1 MAPGTFAQS
10 GPANAEWPHHGRDH
24 AFTRYSPLDQIDAAN
39 FEQLEV
45 AWRWKSADHD
55 LREEPGTFRGSALMI
70 DGRVY
75 MATSL
80 WQIVA
85 LDAATGE
92 ELWLYDPKSYE
103 FPQAYGA
110 TPRGLEYWTDGEAER
125 IIFIT
130 SGKQLISLDLA
141 TGRPDPAFGEDG
153 MVDLSDDRLGR
164 EEVFQRDISAGSPGI
179 VIRDTF
185 VVGSRIADAPATKQ
199 GLPPGHVR
207 AYDVRTGEP
216 KWRFHTI
223 PREGEEFTE
232 TWHNDS
238 WKWVGGA
245 NVWGAMAG
253 DEELGYVYIPTTTP
267 TGNLWG
273 GHRPG
278 ANVYAESLLCL
289 DAETG
294 ERVWHFQAVHH
305 GIWDWDIASAP
316 VLADVVI
323 DGRLRK
329 IVAQVS
335 KTAFTY
341 VFDRVTGE
349 PIWPIE
355 ERPVP
360 QTTVPGE
367 WTAPTQPF
375 PTRPAAFDL
384 QGVTIDDLIDFTP
397 ELRAEA
403 LEIADEFLLGPMFTP
418 PIVAGEGGKTAT
430 LAVPGM
436 AGGANHPGASL
447 DPLTGVLYVQSRTQ
461 PTGVAVAPPDPA
473 RSEWRWVSRG
483 GRVGSPQGLPLLKPP
498 YQRITAIDLNTG
510 EHAWMAPFGEGP
522 TDHPAISHLD
532 LGPLGSRPSSGNRE
546 GGLLIT
552 RTLLIT
558 YVPNWPSW
566 DARAARGSYLQA
578 YDKATGKLLAEV
590 ETEATLHGVPMTY
603 LHQGRQYIV
612 VPAGGKVVSRTAR
625 SGPETAELVAF
636 ALPATPEPPPSRP
649 NVVLMMSDDQGWGAV
664 EYSQQL
670 APGHVH
676 PGHPEI
682 RTPNLRAMA
691 EAGLQ
696 FHRMYSGGS
705 VCSPTRSSFVTGRAP
720 RHDRHR
726 RPRRRRRHG
735 SVADPHQVRAAARRV
750 RRMKGGRSMIVKRRT
765 ARRSCRRTSWFAT
778 AVVSV
783 AACAVAAA
791 APAAESEIPRMP
803 GGEPDLSGTYTVNT
817 LTPFERHPRYGD
829 DPYMTAEEARR
840 IEQSMAARVAQQ
852 GVPGDPDRSPP
863 PDGGYAGGR
872 VTGANALSLLD
883 MGTIVFTVDGRH
895 RNSVLTDPP
904 NGRMPPVT
912 EAGGKR
918 RPAFTIVDRMGP
930 PNPDGAWWLRA
941 DEVAGIRGRAIPT
954 TNGEHRIFDDPEL
967 IGLWER
973 CIYSDRATIPTL
985 RRGYGAYYGITQT
998 TTHVVILA
1006 ELMHEARI
1014 VRFGSEHPPKEVLSY
1029 AGESIGRWEGDTL
1042 VVDTTNFRRRGV
1054 ARDANERR
1062 KNARSPSGVPHE
1074 GLHIVERFTPQEGGS
1089 LFYEFSVDDPDYEAT
1104 WGGSFPWLHTN
1115 ERIYE
1120 YACHEGNYSM
1130 GMTMRG
1136 ARQLEKEWAERR

>member
-1 MAPGTFAQS
+1 MRPAPS
-10 GPANAEWPHHGRDH
+10 GPTTAATH
-24 AFTRYSPLDQIDAAN
+24 AFTRYSPLDQIDGAN

-45 AWRWKSADHD
+45 AWRWKSVDHD

-70 DGRVY
+70 GGRVY

-80 WQIVA
+80 WQIAA

-92 ELWLYDPKSYE
+92 ELWVYDPGSYE

-130 SGKQLISLDLA
+130 SGKQLISVDLA

-153 MVDLSDDRLGR
+153 IVDLSDDLLGR

-223 PREGEEFTE
+223 PQEGEDFTE
-232 TWHNDS
+232 TWHDES

-278 ANVYAESLLCL
+278 DNVYAESLLCL

-294 ERVWHFQAVHH
+294 ERIWHFQAVHH

-335 KTAFTY
+335 KTAFAY

-375 PTRPAAFDL
+375 PTRPAPFDL

-397 ELRAEA
+397 ELREEA
-403 LEIADEFLLGPMFTP
+403 VAIAGEYLLGPMFTP
-418 PIVAGEGGKTAT
+418 PIVRGEGGKEAT

-447 DPLTGVLYVQSRTQ
+447 DPMTGILYVQSRTQ
-461 PTGVAVAPPDPA
+461 PTLVAVAPPDPE

-522 TDHPAISHLD
+522 TDHPAIEHLD

-566 DARAARGSYLQA
+566 DARAAKGSYLQA

-612 VPAGGKVVSRTAR
+612 VPAGGKVTSRSAR

-636 ALPATPEPPPSRP
+636 ALPAAQ
-649 NVVLMMSDDQGWGAV
+649 SD
-664 EYSQQL
+664 
-670 APGHVH
+670 
-676 PGHPEI
+676 
-682 RTPNLRAMA
+682 
-691 EAGLQ
+691 
-696 FHRMYSGGS
+696 
-705 VCSPTRSSFVTGRAP
+705 
-720 RHDRHR
+720 
-726 RPRRRRRHG
+726 
-735 SVADPHQVRAAARRV
+735 
-750 RRMKGGRSMIVKRRT
+750 
-765 ARRSCRRTSWFAT
+765 
-778 AVVSV
+778 
-783 AACAVAAA
+783 
-791 APAAESEIPRMP
+791 IPRMP
-803 GGEPDLSGTYTVNT
+803 GGEPDLSGTYTINT
-817 LTPFERHPRYGD
+817 LTPFARHPNYGD
-829 DPYMTAEEARR
+829 DPYMSAEEARR
-840 IEQSMAARVAQQ
+840 IEDTMAARVAQQ
-852 GVPGDPDRSPP
+852 DVPSDPDRSPP
-863 PDGGYAGGR
+863 PAGGYSNGR
-872 VTGANALSLLD
+872 VTGSNALSLLD

-912 EAGGKR
+912 EAGKQR
-918 RPAFTIVDRMGP
+918 RPAFTAADRMGP
-930 PNPDGAWWLRA
+930 PNPDGAWWLEA
-941 DEVAGIRGRAIPT
+941 DEVAGVRGRPIPT
-954 TNGEHRIFDDPEL
+954 TDGENRIFDDPEL
-967 IGLWER
+967 LGLWER
-973 CIYSDRATIPTL
+973 CIYSDRATIPAL
-985 RRGYGAYYGITQT
+985 RRGYGAYYGIVQT
-998 TTHVVILA
+998 ETHVVIRA

-1014 VRFGSEHPPKEVLSY
+1014 VRLDSEHPQAEVLSY
-1029 AGESIGRWEGDTL
+1029 AGDSIGRWEGDTL
-1042 VVDTTNFRRRGV
+1042 VVDTRNFRRQGVPRG
-1054 ARDANERR
+1054 ADERR
-1062 KNARSPSGVPHE
+1062 KRALSPSGVPHE
-1074 GLHIVERFTPQEGGS
+1074 GLHIVERFTQQEDGG

-1104 WGGSFPWLHTN
+1104 WGGSFPWLPTD

-1136 ARQLEKEWAERR
+1136 ARQLEKEWAEGR

>member
-1 MAPGTFAQS
+1 MNKNLRRRSVIWQASLVLALLSAASIATAAFAQS
-10 GPANAEWPHHGRDH
+10 GKGSAEWRHHGRDH

-70 DGRVY
+70 GGRVY
-75 MATSL
+75 IATSL
-80 WQIVA
+80 WQIAA

-92 ELWLYDPKSYE
+92 QLWLYDPKSYE
-103 FPQAYGA
+103 FPRAYGA

-153 MVDLSDDRLGR
+153 IVDLSDDRLGR

-185 VVGSRIADAPATKQ
+185 IVGSRIADAPATKQ

-232 TWHNDS
+232 TWHNES

-397 ELRAEA
+397 ELREEA

-522 TDHPAISHLD
+522 TDHPAIRHLD

-590 ETEATLHGVPMTY
+590 ETKATLHGVPMTY
-603 LHQGRQYIV
+603 LHRGRQYIV

-625 SGPETAELVAF
+625 SGPETAQLVAF
-636 ALPATPEPPPSRP
+636 ALPA
-649 NVVLMMSDDQGWGAV
+649 
-664 EYSQQL
+664 
-670 APGHVH
+670 
-676 PGHPEI
+676 
-682 RTPNLRAMA
+682 A
-691 EAGLQ
+691 EN
-696 FHRMYSGGS
+696 
-705 VCSPTRSSFVTGRAP
+705 
-720 RHDRHR
+720 D
-726 RPRRRRRHG
+726 
-735 SVADPHQVRAAARRV
+735 
-750 RRMKGGRSMIVKRRT
+750 
-765 ARRSCRRTSWFAT
+765 
-778 AVVSV
+778 
-783 AACAVAAA
+783 
-791 APAAESEIPRMP
+791 IPRMP

-817 LTPFERHPRYGD
+817 LTPVERHPRYGD
-829 DPYMTAEEARR
+829 DPYMSADDARR
-840 IEQSMAARVAQQ
+840 IEEAAAARAAQQ
-852 GVPGDPDRSPP
+852 GLPSDPDRPPP

-912 EAGGKR
+912 EAGRKR
-918 RPAFTIVDRMGP
+918 RPAFTIADRMGP

-941 DEVAGIRGRAIPT
+941 EEVTGIRGRVIPA

-985 RRGYGAYYGITQT
+985 RRGYGAYYRITQT
-998 TTHVVILA
+998 KTHVVILA

-1014 VRFGSEHPPKEVLSY
+1014 VRLGSEHPPKEVLSY

-1062 KNARSPSGVPHE
+1062 RNARSPSGVPHE
-1074 GLHIVERFTPQEGGS
+1074 GLHIVERFTPQADGS

-1104 WGGSFPWLHTN
+1104 WGGSFPWLRTD

-1136 ARQLEKEWAERR
+1136 ARQLEKEWAEGR

>member
-1 MAPGTFAQS
+1 MRPHVCRRPTIRPARLALALLAAASMAPEAFAES
-10 GPANAEWPHHGRDH
+10 RAENAEWRHHGRDH

-45 AWRWKSADHD
+45 AWRWKSADHH
-55 LREEPGTFRGSALMI
+55 LRDEPGTFRGSALMI
-70 DGRVY
+70 GGRVY
-75 MATSL
+75 MATNL
-80 WQIVA
+80 WQIAA
-85 LDAATGE
+85 LDAASGE
-92 ELWLYDPKSYE
+92 ELWIYDPGSYE
-103 FPQAYGA
+103 LPQGYGA

-125 IIFIT
+125 ILFIT

-153 MVDLSDDRLGR
+153 IVDLSDDRLGR
-164 EEVFQRDISAGSPGI
+164 EEVFQRDISAGPPGI

-223 PREGEEFTE
+223 PQEGEEFTE

-238 WKWVGGA
+238 WKWIGGA

-278 ANVYAESLLCL
+278 ANLYAESLLCV

-294 ERVWHFQAVHH
+294 ERVWHFQTVHH

-335 KTAFTY
+335 KTAFAY

-355 ERPVP
+355 ERSVP

-397 ELRAEA
+397 ELRKEA
-403 LEIADEFLLGPMFTP
+403 LEIAEEFLLGPMFTP
-418 PIVAGEGGKTAT
+418 PIVLGEGGKQAT

-447 DPLTGVLYVQSRTQ
+447 DPMTGILYVQSRTQ

-498 YQRITAIDLNTG
+498 YQRITAIDLRTG

-522 TDHPAISHLD
+522 TDHPAIRHLD
-532 LGPLGSRPSSGNRE
+532 PGPLGSRPSSGNRE

-566 DARAARGSYLQA
+566 DARAARGSHLQA

-612 VPAGGKVVSRTAR
+612 VPAGGKVVSRSAR
-625 SGPETAELVAF
+625 SGPETAQLVAF
-636 ALPATPEPPPSRP
+636 ALPA
-649 NVVLMMSDDQGWGAV
+649 
-664 EYSQQL
+664 
-670 APGHVH
+670 
-676 PGHPEI
+676 
-682 RTPNLRAMA
+682 
-691 EAGLQ
+691 
-696 FHRMYSGGS
+696 
-705 VCSPTRSSFVTGRAP
+705 
-720 RHDRHR
+720 
-726 RPRRRRRHG
+726 
-735 SVADPHQVRAAARRV
+735 AR
-750 RRMKGGRSMIVKRRT
+750 
-765 ARRSCRRTSWFAT
+765 
-778 AVVSV
+778 
-783 AACAVAAA
+783 
-791 APAAESEIPRMP
+791 
-803 GGEPDLSGTYTVNT
+803 
-817 LTPFERHPRYGD
+817 
-829 DPYMTAEEARR
+829 
-840 IEQSMAARVAQQ
+840 
-852 GVPGDPDRSPP
+852 
-863 PDGGYAGGR
+863 
-872 VTGANALSLLD
+872 
-883 MGTIVFTVDGRH
+883 
-895 RNSVLTDPP
+895 
-904 NGRMPPVT
+904 
-912 EAGGKR
+912 
-918 RPAFTIVDRMGP
+918 
-930 PNPDGAWWLRA
+930 
-941 DEVAGIRGRAIPT
+941 
-954 TNGEHRIFDDPEL
+954 
-967 IGLWER
+967 
-973 CIYSDRATIPTL
+973 
-985 RRGYGAYYGITQT
+985 
-998 TTHVVILA
+998 
-1006 ELMHEARI
+1006 
-1014 VRFGSEHPPKEVLSY
+1014 
-1029 AGESIGRWEGDTL
+1029 
-1042 VVDTTNFRRRGV
+1042 
-1054 ARDANERR
+1054 
-1062 KNARSPSGVPHE
+1062 
-1074 GLHIVERFTPQEGGS
+1074 
-1089 LFYEFSVDDPDYEAT
+1089 
-1104 WGGSFPWLHTN
+1104 
-1115 ERIYE
+1115 
-1120 YACHEGNYSM
+1120 
-1130 GMTMRG
+1130 
-1136 ARQLEKEWAERR
+1136 